1 VDDDEG
7 LGGRLNVPETAA
19 VVNPAPPDTPRQWRV
34 ALSAVG
40 GTVLGAAPH
49 VLHHAGPVAG
59 AAILAG
65 AAGTILF
72 GILGLLASI
81 PLLLRLQRRTGSWR
95 VPAVL
100 LSVFAAAFVI
110 TTVIVGPALSDDER
124 ADDPNSQTSPAEHE
138 AHHQ

>member
-1 VDDDEG
+1 MDDDAG
-7 LGGRLNVPETAA
+7 LGGQLTVPETAA
-19 VVNPAPPDTPRQWRV
+19 VVSPAPPETPRRWRV

-40 GTVLGAAPH
+40 GATLGAAPH

-72 GILGLLASI
+72 GVLGLLASI
-81 PLLLRLQRRTGSWR
+81 PLLLRLRRRTGSWR

-100 LSVFAAAFVI
+100 LGVFAAVFVL
-110 TTVIVGPALSDDER
+110 TTGIIGPALSDDEG